1 MVGIF
6 YARFRQNAYLCRP
19 NQLDCHDQMN
29 KKHFFIG
36 WLAVLMLLVSCQP
49 KTDLNQIDA
58 LKKQVNKEAK
68 ALDELNTNTFVQLEK
83 DFYSCDA
90 ALRYLPEAELDDAFQ
105 KLQLVDAYLQQ
116 FKETRPIMQAEMDS
130 TLLRL
135 DLLRADAKTHY
146 LSDSLVTVYI
156 NAETQEV
163 EKLSHQVAYFKDRL
177 SKCRKDLDDFK
188 NKK

>member
-19 NQLDCHDQMN
+19 NQLDCYNPMN
-29 KKHFFIG
+29 KKHFLIG
-36 WLAVLMLLVSCQP
+36 WLAALMLLVSCQP
-49 KTDLNQIDA
+49 KTDLSKIDA

-68 ALDELNTNTFVQLEK
+68 ALDELNTHTFMQLEK
-83 DFYSCDA
+83 DFYSCDS
-90 ALRYLPEAELDDAFQ
+90 ALQYLPEAELDNAFQ
-105 KLQLVDAYLQQ
+105 KLQLVDAYIQQ
-116 FKETRPIMQAEMDS
+116 FKEIRPIMQAEMDS

-146 LSDSLVTVYI
+146 LSDSLVAVYI
-156 NAETQEV
+156 DAETQQV
-163 EKLSHQVAYFKDRL
+163 EKLSNQVAYFKDRL
-177 SKCRKDLDDFK
+177 GNCRKDLDDFK